1 MRYRV
6 EVEIINKALKHTYS
20 SRMLV
25 LSNQDEGAEL
35 LVPFLILVKSKGR
48 LLDRLMHSYEWR

>member
-1 MRYRV
+1 
-6 EVEIINKALKHTYS
+6 
-20 SRMLV
+20 MLV